1 MSIFWHDWL
10 GCMVTS
16 HCGFHFHFASW
27 DVENL
32 LPLYLLVID
41 TFLGGDVYLNPLS
54 IFIRFPVSLLLI
66 CKSIVHILDMHIFSH
81 YFAYLCFAKVILQR
95 AKVLNLYKVQF
106 NFFFLLWLMY
116 FVSCQRIICLHQV
129 HRDVSFL
136 KYYISYI

>member
-16 HCGFHFHFASW
+16 QCGFNLHFARW

-41 TFLGGDVYLNPLS
+41 TYLGGDVYLNLLS

-66 CKSIVHILDMHIFSH
+66 CKSIIHILDMHIFSH
-81 YFAYLCFAKVILQR
+81 YFLTSVLLKLSCREK
-95 AKVLNLYKVQF
+95 KLNLDKVQF

-129 HRDVSFL
+129 HKDVSFL